1 MNDFSFIPTAD
12 LERYQQRTLLLGA
25 GGVAL
30 LIVGAFWNPA
40 QFFRSY
46 LLGYLFWTGLALG
59 CLGLLMLNHLTGGG
73 WGLGTR
79 RILEAATRTFP
90 LLTVLF
96 LPVAFGGRYLYI
108 WTHPA
113 EVAQSAILQHKSPYL
128 NWPFFLGRATFY
140 FLIWMGLSYVLNR
153 WSLQQAQD
161 SSGAMRR
168 LKRLSGSGI
177 LILAVTVTFSS
188 IDWVMSLD
196 PEWYST
202 LFGMIFLEGQVL
214 TGLAFAIT
222 IVVALSRREPLSGF
236 MTPTHFHDLGKL
248 MLAFVLVWAY
258 LAFSQFLI
266 IWSGNL
272 PEEIPW
278 YIRRLQGGW
287 QWIGIILIVFH
298 FALPF
303 LLLLSRDLK
312 RNSSTLAKVAAAV
325 MLMRLV
331 DLYWLTLPELY
342 PGGLRMHWLDGVAPL
357 AIGGIWLSV
366 FFRQL
371 KSRPLLP
378 LGSPEL
384 TAALALSGK

>member
-1 MNDFSFIPTAD
+1 
-12 LERYQQRTLLLGA
+12 
-25 GGVAL
+25 
-30 LIVGAFWNPA
+30 
-40 QFFRSY
+40 
-46 LLGYLFWTGLALG
+46 
-59 CLGLLMLNHLTGGG
+59 MLNHLTGGG

-161 SSGAMRR
+161 SSGATRR
-168 LKRLSGSGI
+168 LKRLSGPGI